1 MLIPGIHDGMPMPL
15 PKTIKGFILLASA
28 GVSLVMFTTLYG
40 AITRVYDDAVR
51 GSAVEVSE
59 TLAQGTFNAMF
70 QVMRQ
75 GWTRPQMEEFIS
87 AVQRASATAPYS
99 IDIYRGDRV
108 TELFGPIDQKPIQG
122 AVLRTFLD
130 GAPVTTESDGT
141 LLHNFPLIARD
152 ECLRCH
158 VNAQVGEVL
167 GVIEV
172 RQDVGM
178 LADQARNNLLFA
190 LLLASPIPIIA
201 ALIAVWFFQRKL
213 DASIGFLQQ
222 NIETINKVS
231 DLRNIEHRDLDLGFA
246 EFNSIFSTVGEL
258 ADKLRSVAVDKD
270 LLEFEIRLLEKF
282 VITSE
287 VVRDWREYVGY
298 LLTDINQ
305 VIEAYALFS
314 IFKVD
319 DELFDLEVFWVRPPE
334 ESTRRMMEQAVLHAL
349 HAHPSFSALAS
360 LEFHHHVA
368 GPGEPVV
375 LTRQELDLHTKS
387 LIVETPKIGGIV
399 GIGVHAD
406 LLKDQTRMLVTES
419 ILSTLL
425 NVVGSVKAIYKY
437 TRDLEYYA
445 TRDPLTNLYNL
456 RLFWELLGYEI
467 KRANHHGYSFALLV
481 LDLDNFKSI
490 NDTYGHAFGDK
501 FLQEFALTVQ
511 GVLRTGDIFA
521 RYGGDEFV
529 LILPETAITLAHTLS
544 ERVLESASQL
554 TLQAPDGSRV
564 KATISI
570 GVALFPDHATD
581 EKDLFLFAD
590 NMMYKAKAEG
600 KNRIGLPTDDD
611 VVEIFRTI
619 GEKSIIISN
628 AIEERRIVPFFQPI
642 VASTDGSVIAIEV
655 LSRIQ
660 LSDGLLGAH
669 EFIEITEK
677 LGLIHK
683 LDAIVMEMTFE
694 QVVRHG
700 YGGLIF
706 LNLSPRTMVMGEFI
720 KQLNELTHR
729 FGIEPQRV
737 VFEITERDTVKN
749 MGLLEKFVN
758 ELKLEGFGLAIDDF
772 GSGFSSFHYLKRFPI
787 DFVKIEGDFV
797 VNMASD
803 QRDAA
808 FVRTIAALAQELG
821 IRTIAEFVES
831 TEVLTC
837 VHQAG
842 IDFAQGYHVGRPTP
856 DLLQAVSINVQRQ
869 VG

>member
-1 MLIPGIHDGMPMPL
+1 MPL
-15 PKTIKGFILLASA
+15 PKTIKGFIILASA
-28 GVSLVMFTTLYG
+28 GVSLVMFSTLYG
-40 AITRVYDDAVR
+40 AITRVYDNAVR
-51 GSAVEVSE
+51 QSAAEVSE

-75 GWTRPQMEEFIS
+75 GWTRPQMEEFIAS
-87 AVQRASATAPYS
+87 VQHASAGAPYS
-99 IDIYRGDRV
+99 IDIYRGERV
-108 TELFGPIDQKPIQG
+108 TELFGPIAQKPIEG
-122 AVLRTFLD
+122 AVQQTFKD
-130 GAPVTTESDGT
+130 ATPVTTDAGGI
-141 LLHNFPLIARD
+141 LLHAFPLVARD

-158 VNAQVGEVL
+158 VNASAGEVL

-172 RQDVGM
+172 RQDVGA
-178 LADQARNNLLFA
+178 LADQARNNLLFT
-190 LLLASPIPIIA
+190 LLAVSPIPILA
-201 ALIAVWFFQRKL
+201 ALLAVWFFQRKL

-246 EFNSIFSTVGEL
+246 EFNSIFSTVAEL

-298 LLTDINQ
+298 LLGDINQ
-305 VIEAYALFS
+305 IIEAYALFS

-334 ESTRRMMEQAVLHAL
+334 ENTRRMMEEAVLQAL
-349 HAHPSFSALAS
+349 RSHPAFGGLAA
-360 LEFHHHVA
+360 LEFHHHVT
-368 GPGEPVV
+368 GPGEPIT
-375 LTRQELDLHTKS
+375 LTREQLDLQTKS

-399 GIGVHAD
+399 GIGVQAD

-445 TRDPLTNLYNL
+445 TRDPLTNIYNQ

-467 KRANHHGYSFALLV
+467 KRAERHGYSFALLV
-481 LDLDNFKSI
+481 IDLDNFKSI
-490 NDTYGHAFGDK
+490 NDTYGHAFGDR
-501 FLQEFALTVQ
+501 FLMEFALAVQ
-511 GVLRTGDIFA
+511 RVLRPGDIFA

-529 LILPETAITLAHTLS
+529 LILPEAAITLAKTLS
-544 ERVLESASQL
+544 ERVLESAAQM
-554 TLQAPDGSRV
+554 TLEAPDGSRV

-581 EKDLFLFAD
+581 VKDLFLFAD
-590 NMMYKAKAEG
+590 NMMYKAKSDG
-600 KNRIGLPTDDD
+600 KNRIGLPTDED
-611 VVEIFRTI
+611 VVEIFRNI
-619 GEKSIIISN
+619 GEKSLIISN
-628 AIEERRIVPFFQPI
+628 AIEERRIVPYFQPI
-642 VASTDGSVIAIEV
+642 VGQDGEVAAIEV

-660 LSDGLLGAH
+660 LPDGLLGAH

-683 LDAIVMEMTFE
+683 LDAIVMEKTFE
-694 QVVRHG
+694 QVVEHG
-700 YGGLIF
+700 YPGLIF
-706 LNLSPRTMVMGEFI
+706 LNLSPRALVMGEFI
-720 KQLNELTHR
+720 KLIKDMTHR
-729 FGIEPQRV
+729 FGITPQRV

-749 MGLLEKFVN
+749 LGLLEKFVN
-758 ELKLEGFGLAIDDF
+758 ELNTEGFGLAIDDF

-808 FVRTIAALAQELG
+808 FVKSIAALAQELG
-821 IRTIAEFVES
+821 IRSIAEFVE
-831 TEVLTC
+831 TEEVLEC
-837 VHQAG
+837 VRRAG
-842 IDFAQGYHVGRPTP
+842 IDFAQGFHVGRPSP
-856 DLLQAVSINVQRQ
+856 DLVQAASLQRGKQA
-869 VG
+869 G